1 MKKFAL
7 LLLLTIPAFA
17 DEAPPPPQNPMP
29 PEMAQALQHPE
40 GIEKVGVGV
49 IEGGW
54 NYVYAA
60 YGVALAGVAF
70 YAASLFLRRKGAA

>member
-7 LLLLTIPAFA
+7 ALVLAFPAFA
-17 DEAPPPPQNPMP
+17 DEAPPPPMS
-29 PEMAQALQHPE
+29 PEMQQAMLHPE
-40 GIEKVGVGV
+40 GIEKVGIGV

-54 NYVYAA
+54 SFVYAA